1 MKNLSKFDWLIIF
14 LLIAVF
20 ITGIFVYQLRNEP
33 LKNGTLN
40 GYPM

>member
-1 MKNLSKFDWLIIF
+1 MKKLSKFDWFIIF

-20 ITGIFVYQLRNEP
+20 ITGFIVFQLRSEP
-33 LKNGTLN
+33 LSNGSLN